1 MFNDVMKLFTSEE
14 IMKEFPLRIQYDTE
28 IAYDAG
34 GVLRDMLSAF
44 WEVAYLKLFDGGS
57 VLTPLLHA
65 QVDMTTFPLLGKI
78 LSHGYFVAGYLPLR
92 IAFPT
97 LAGMLLGQSAEV
109 SDDMLITAFANSI
122 SPVDASVIKDAL
134 KVKGTSFRPDT
145 SAKLLNVMSRYESR
159 VLPSPSNL
167 KQQILQVS
175 RFQFIVKPMP
185 AVVMIN
191 SGIARE
197 EVPFWKKMSTEQLY
211 SLYRVLSA
219 SSLKILQ
226 LIQEPEDLTKDQER
240 VLQYLKTY
248 IGNLRVAEL
257 ERFLRFVCGS
267 SVCPDEINVTFNS
280 VSGLARRP
288 IGHTCSY
295 TLELSTMYPSYLE
308 FENELNQILAAAH
321 HDDADWT
328 WRMDA
333 V

>member
-1 MFNDVMKLFTSEE
+1 MFNDVMKLFSSEE
-14 IMKEFPLRIQYDTE
+14 ILKEFPLRIKYDTE
-28 IAYDAG
+28 IAYDTG

-44 WEVAYLKLFDGGS
+44 WEQAYLKLFDGGS
-57 VLTPLLHA
+57 VVTPLLHA

-97 LAGMLLGQSAEV
+97 LAGMLLGQSATI

-122 SPVDASVIKDAL
+122 SPVDAAVINDAL

-145 SAKLLNVMSRYESR
+145 IEKLVNVMSRYESR

-167 KQQILQVS
+167 KQQIVQVS
-175 RFQFIVKPMP
+175 HFQFILKPMP
-185 AVVMIN
+185 AVLSVN

-197 EVPFWKKMSTEQLY
+197 ELPFWNNMSTEQLY
-211 SLYRVLSA
+211 SLYRALSA
-219 SSLKILQ
+219 SSFKILQ
-226 LIQEPEDLTKDQER
+226 LIQEPDDLTKDQQR
-240 VLQYLKTY
+240 ILLYLKQY

-267 SVCPDEINVTFNS
+267 SVCPDELNVTFNS
-280 VSGLARRP
+280 LSGLGRRP

-295 TLELSTMYPSYLE
+295 TLELSSMYPSYLD
-308 FENELNQILAAAH
+308 FENELNQVLSSSH
-321 HDDADWT
+321 VDAEWT